1 MAAENLAAAVPKTRR
16 YGAFPDG
23 IRDVV
28 PARWS
33 YALPL
38 FIVLAFAVI
47 APMLVLG
54 SPDGHDFEFHITT
67 WIETVQQ
74 WRAGVWFPRWD
85 RWANYGFGEPRFIFY
100 PPLSRLLGAAAL
112 FVFPA
117 NAAPAAYYFLI
128 VVIAGASMFALA
140 RQWLPSP
147 HAIVAAAFYAVNPYL
162 LLCIYQRSAAAE
174 MLVVAFV
181 PLLALFA
188 IRLPA
193 GNRAIP
199 PLAVVFAVFWVSDLP
214 AAVIITYALAL
225 TVAVLSIVHRSLAV
239 FFRGAVAMILGFGLV
254 AFYVLPAA
262 YEQRWVNIADAI
274 SSEFRPENWE
284 YTWTFDAEALWFYPV
299 LSGIVY
305 FEISMATVA
314 GVLSWSRRREHGA
327 IWWLS
332 AIVTTTAIF
341 MILPVSHIVWTF
353 LPKLEF
359 VQFPWRWLVVL
370 TVCMTAGVAAVLARF
385 RVRWL
390 VLLLLPVA
398 ALGGIATGATT
409 LWNRGAVD
417 YYDETIRMAGGYEG
431 STQFMPPSVTPEKL
445 AAVRREPAVAAP
457 GSSAFVQVLQWDPE
471 DKAVLVRSATP
482 TTLVFRI
489 LDYPGW
495 RATINGRP
503 ASHSTDDTGRLTVPV
518 SAGESRVEVRFL
530 RTPDRIVGIVV
541 SLFVVLV
548 LVGCWI
554 VTLRS
559 RAAPE
564 GGVRM

>member
-1 MAAENLAAAVPKTRR
+1 MAAENLAAGVRKTRR
-16 YGAFPDG
+16 CVAFPDG

-38 FIVLAFAVI
+38 FVFLACAVI
-47 APMLVLG
+47 APMVVLG

-67 WIETVQQ
+67 WIETAHQ

-85 RWANYGFGEPRFIFY
+85 GWANYGFGEPRFIFY

-128 VVIAGASMFALA
+128 VVIAGASMFAFA

-174 MLVVAFV
+174 LLAAAFV

-188 IRLPA
+188 IRLPS
-193 GNRAIP
+193 GNRAIV
-199 PLAVVFAVFWVSDLP
+199 PLAIVFAVFWVSDLP
-214 AAVIITYALAL
+214 AAVIITYVLAL
-225 TVAVLSIVHRSLAV
+225 TVAVLSIVHRSVAV
-239 FFRGAVAMILGFGLV
+239 FLRGAVAMVLGFGLV

-274 SSEFRPENWE
+274 SPEFRPENWE
-284 YTWTFDAEALWFYPV
+284 YTWAFDAEALWFYPV

-305 FEISMATVA
+305 FEIGMAAIAAVA
-314 GVLSWSRRREHGA
+314 SWSRRREHQA

-332 AIVTTTAIF
+332 VIVATTSIF
-341 MILPVSHIVWTF
+341 MTLSVSHVVWMH

-370 TVCMTAGVAAVLARF
+370 TVCMTAGVAAALARF
-385 RVRWL
+385 RVGWL

-431 STQFMPPSVTPEKL
+431 STQFMPPGVTPEKL
-445 AAVRREPAVAAP
+445 TALRREPAVVAP
-457 GSSAFVQVLQWDPE
+457 GSSAFVQVLRWDPE
-471 DKAVLVRSATP
+471 DKAVLVKSATP
-482 TTLVFRI
+482 ATLVFRI

-503 ASHSTDDTGRLTVPV
+503 ASHSTHDTGRLAVPV
-518 SAGESRVEVRFL
+518 SAGESRVEVQFL
-530 RTPDRIVGIVV
+530 RTPDRVLGLAV
-541 SLFVVLV
+541 SLIATLV
-548 LVGCWI
+548 LVGCGI
-554 VTLRS
+554 ITRFS
-559 RAAPE
+559 
-564 GGVRM
+564 